1 MTDPVLAFVLIVG
14 VLAAL
19 AAVRFFKTLDS
30 GLWELWGTPLAAGLA
45 SGIILRLIGT
55 AQPVAIAI
63 VLTLAALYIRLTG
76 RESEP
81 IDGMLLGG
89 ASGAAAAIGLA
100 IHSETECRTL
110 AESLLAG
117 AVAGYGTTFASFHVT
132 DKLRRL
138 LIDGATVVAAIAAAY
153 APHLIRNDRVAAIA
167 VTVAI
172 PLLAVITV
180 FRQWPDVRAEL
191 SHEASL
197 GFINDSDVRRTAHPL
212 LRLGRGRWADRE
224 AHREFVRL
232 ANKIALRKR
241 QQRNRPDEIA
251 RLYQVEIIKLRM
263 QIQAMSKID
272 QDVISASS
280 GDERSS
286 DTMARSK

>member
-1 MTDPVLAFVLIVG
+1 MTDPVLALVLLISV
-14 VLAAL
+14 VAAL
-19 AAVRFFKTLDS
+19 IAVRYFKTLDS
-30 GLWELWGTPLAAGLA
+30 DLWDAWHTPLAAGLA
-45 SGIILRLIGT
+45 SGIVLRLIGT
-55 AQPVAIAI
+55 AAPVAIAI
-63 VLTLAALYIRLTG
+63 VLTLAALYVRLTG

-81 IDGMLLGG
+81 VEGMLLGAG
-89 ASGAAAAIGLA
+89 SGAAAAFALV

-110 AESLLAG
+110 AECLVAG

-132 DKLRRL
+132 DKWRRV
-138 LIDGATVVAAIAAAY
+138 LIDAATAAAAIALAY
-153 APHLIRNDRVAAIA
+153 VPHFIRDDRTTAIA
-167 VTVAI
+167 VVIVI
-172 PLLAVITV
+172 PLIGVITV
-180 FRQWPDVRAEL
+180 FQQYADVRAEL

-197 GFINDSDVRRTAHPL
+197 GFIHDFDVRRTAHPF
-212 LRLGRGRWADRE
+212 LRLGSGGWADRR

-263 QIQAMSKID
+263 QIQEMSKID
-272 QDVISASS
+272 RDVVSASASS
-280 GDERSS
+280 EVPS